1 MLLAGASSPAVP
13 VLEQRIAEAGLEG
26 RIRFLGIRKDVE
38 RLMLA
43 SDVLLFPSRGEGL
56 GMVAVE
62 AQAAGLPVLASTNV
76 PAECVVVP
84 ELVQFKEVEEGEAAW
99 ADELLQLA
107 GQPRDI
113 PSAN

>member
-1 MLLAGASSPAVP
+1 MA
-13 VLEQRIAEAGLEG
+13 
-26 RIRFLGIRKDVE
+26 
-38 RLMLA
+38 
-43 SDVLLFPSRGEGL
+43 
-56 GMVAVE
+56 AVE

-84 ELVQFKEVEEGEAAW
+84 ELVRFKEVEEGEAAW

-113 PSAN
+113 LSANQRVAASDFAIENSVSALLRVYGEGAGS